1 MFLGTVG
8 AMAETMT
15 MNRVIHNAVRRD
27 LGRLDVALGAVRD
40 GDTRRAGDLRR
51 AFANL
56 HRELKHHHEGED
68 ANIFPMLAG
77 AGVDRQLLDAME
89 SEHEA
94 MAEALADAARAM
106 DTSAAS
112 ATAADAAAA
121 REHVGRLREVVD
133 RHLDHEESDLEPLMM
148 AQVGTPEWDAVE
160 KKLRSR
166 PIGEAGQF
174 FAWLQ
179 DGMDEPSRVYLR
191 STIPGP
197 VTTVLSKVFGRR
209 YHREVAPVWRA

>member
-1 MFLGTVG
+1 
-8 AMAETMT
+8 
-15 MNRVIHNAVRRD
+15 MNRVIHTAVRRD
-27 LGRLDVALGAVRD
+27 LGRLDGALGSVRD
-40 GDTRRAGDLRR
+40 GDTERARDLHR

-56 HRELKHHHEGED
+56 HRELTQHHEGED
-68 ANIFPMLAG
+68 ENVFPMLAG
-77 AGVDRQLLDAME
+77 AGVDQRLLDAME
-89 SEHEA
+89 AEHQA
-94 MAEALADAARAM
+94 MSQALEDTARAL
-106 DTSAAS
+106 DAYAAS
-112 ATAADAAAA
+112 GSAADAAGA
-121 REHVGRLREVVD
+121 REHVGRLRQVVD

-197 VTTVLSKVFGRR
+197 VTVVLSKVFGRR